1 MPERKS
7 AKRAIPLP
15 PPYFIYCEKYV
26 RKYRACGCA
35 SVVLGGTLGVSMS
48 LIELKDVSKLYGF
61 GDATSVA
68 LDEVSLK
75 IEKGEC
81 VAVMGPSGS
90 GKSTLM
96 NMIGLLDHPT
106 HGDYLFGGKRVSRLS
121 TNRRARIRRDKI
133 GFIFQSFN
141 LLGRLTAIENVAL
154 PLLYRGFPTTKRN
167 QAARAM
173 LERVGLTDR
182 CYYYPRQLSG
192 GQTQCVA
199 IARAL
204 VNQPEIIIADEPT
217 GNLDT
222 ESSRL
227 VMELLS
233 EINKSGNTIIFVT
246 HNPELTRYATRVVYM
261 QDGLIKHDE
270 QTKLGEVGRYVS
282 KFMYTV
288 PVATEEDDLAGVSA
302 LMKIRPNETE
312 SSPKKTQGKPAK
324 RRAKRKPKRK
334 AEA

>member
-1 MPERKS
+1 MS
-7 AKRAIPLP
+7 AGDGAYLAEKLAF
-15 PPYFIYCEKYV
+15 YECCEKYV
-26 RKYRACGCA
+26 TECFASGCA
-35 SVVLGGTLGVSMS
+35 SVVLGGTLGAHMS

-154 PLLYRGFPTTKRN
+154 PLLYRGFSTAKRN

-270 QTKLGEVGRYVS
+270 QTRLGEVGRYVS

-288 PVATEEDDLAGVSA
+288 PTATEEDDLAGVSA
-302 LMKIRPNETE
+302 LMKIRPEETE
-312 SSPKKTQGKPAK
+312 SSVKKTQNNKAPK
-324 RRAKRKPKRK
+324 RRTKRKSKRK
-334 AEA
+334 GGV